1 MVTNKLKLAI
11 CMEEGDYLKRL
22 SSCLMKHYGSGMEIH
37 LYTGCNEMEGIR
49 FEGLDCVLMEENFM
63 AQEEMSREI
72 GNKLLILTEKASA
85 DTEEEPFIWKYQSI
99 PDMVEQ
105 IQKTAG
111 RGGGKAPSRGKK
123 DPMIYGIYS
132 LGAPHMQLPFGKTIG
147 GILGETKKVL
157 LLDLQENSGLETR
170 EDGLG
175 LEDLLA
181 MVSAGTYSQK
191 RIKESVGHME
201 NWDYVSPVT
210 NSECICESTLDLYR
224 GVWRLLAEE
233 MGYEI
238 ILCNLGSR
246 FQGFFRLF
254 QEMEKCFFLEKSGY
268 KSKREGSFYKELGNY
283 KDKILV
289 VSVDLDEGEDSMNQ
303 QWMRKEV
310 QEQVRQL
317 LN

>member
-1 MVTNKLKLAI
+1 MQ
-11 CMEEGDYLKRL
+11 M
-22 SSCLMKHYGSGMEIH
+22 
-37 LYTGCNEMEGIR
+37 
-49 FEGLDCVLMEENFM
+49 
-63 AQEEMSREI
+63 
-72 GNKLLILTEKASA
+72 
-85 DTEEEPFIWKYQSI
+85 PFVQ
-99 PDMVEQ
+99 
-105 IQKTAG
+105 
-111 RGGGKAPSRGKK
+111 
-123 DPMIYGIYS
+123 
-132 LGAPHMQLPFGKTIG
+132 TIG

-157 LLDLQENSGLETR
+157 LLDLQENSGLEPR

-191 RIKESVGHME
+191 RIIESVGHME

-210 NSECICESTLDLYR
+210 NSECICESTLELYR
-224 GVWRLLAEE
+224 GIWKLLAEE

-254 QEMEKCFFLEKSGY
+254 QVMEKCFFLEKSGY

-289 VSVDLDEGEDSMNQ
+289 VSVDLDEGEESMNQ
-303 QWMRKEV
+303 QWMRREV